1 MKATQVIEL
10 KPFSSLNYILSI
22 YFFIDY
28 TVYRLERS
36 PISVNNYETITILIL
51 EILEMSVALSWLLNN
66 SLSVIYYANNA

>member
-66 SLSVIYYANNA
+66 SLCVIYYANNA